1 VSYDEKKIQVQL
13 TVRQLTLLDEA
24 VTTIIDCADYDPTDY
39 ESDSA
44 FEECMDEIKEY
55 KALQEW
61 IQYNLS

>member
-24 VTTIIDCADYDPTDY
+24 VTTMIDCADYSPTDY

-44 FEECMDEIKEY
+44 YEKCMQEIEEY